1 MPPGAMNPYKPDGH
15 HRVQIEGLFLVVLAN
30 LPRTVAAFLNALEK
44 RDMPALLAAFAKDAV
59 LVDHGV
65 EYSASAIRKWS
76 ELLPLEEGMTIR
88 PINVARRDGKVV
100 LTATREDRARSS
112 AVRLDWW
119 FTIADGKISA
129 LMIEAAKFPD
139 LPAPVAAY
147 VQAANTFDLEALLAP
162 FADDA
167 IVNDQLREYR
177 GKQAIKGWAAR
188 DIVGD
193 HVTMYVVTAVEHY
206 GNAIVTANVD
216 GDYDKRGLP
225 DPLVVTFYFSIN
237 RDKIIQLIILR
248 NETDV

>member
-1 MPPGAMNPYKPDGH
+1 
-15 HRVQIEGLFLVVLAN
+15 VQIEGLFLVALAN

-44 RDMPALLAAFAKDAV
+44 RDMPALLAAFANDAV

-65 EYSASAIRKWS
+65 EYNVGAIRKWS
-76 ELLPLEEGMTIR
+76 ELLLLDEGMTIR

-112 AVRLDWW
+112 AAVRLDWW
-119 FTIADGKISA
+119 FTIADGKISV
-129 LMIEAAKFPD
+129 LMIEAAKLPD
-139 LPAPVAAY
+139 LPAPVASY
-147 VQAANTFDLEALLAP
+147 VEAANTFDLEALIAP

-225 DPLVVTFYFSIN
+225 DPLVVTFYFSIS